1 MKEIGKKLIF
11 KVNKYKIKKLIN
23 KSSCSLVYEGLN
35 IKENEPVALK
45 FEKRTNQFHFL
56 ESEAFILFNI
66 KGFGIPKIITY
77 GKNNNFNI
85 LIEEMLGLSIEELWK
100 VNISK
105 KDLLKNLCMLAL
117 QMIDRLSYIHSKDI
131 IHKDIKPSNFLIG
144 RKDPKNIY
152 LIDFGFSQKYR
163 SSRTGKHIQF
173 KKTKIVCGSLKYLSI
188 NGNNGYVSSRRD
200 DLESLAY
207 ALISLTHNS
216 LPWSNVI
223 LKEKNHQK
231 IFKDIFRMKNSSL
244 QKNYVEVFL
253 KNLLSFLIIVKI

>member
-11 KVNKYKIKKLIN
+11 NKYKIKKLIN
-23 KSSCSLVYEGLN
+23 KSSFSLLYEGLN
-35 IKENEPVALK
+35 IKENEPVVLK
-45 FEKRTNQFHFL
+45 FEKRTNQFHYL
-56 ESEAFILFNI
+56 ESEAFVLFNI

-77 GKNNNFNI
+77 GKNNNYNI
-85 LIEEMLGLSIEELWK
+85 LIEEMLGLSIQELWK

-117 QMIDRLSYIHSKDI
+117 QMIDRLQYIHSKDI
-131 IHKDIKPSNFLIG
+131 IHKDIKPNNFLIG

-173 KKTKIVCGSLKYLSI
+173 KKAKIMCGSLKYLSI
-188 NGNNGYVSSRRD
+188 NGNKGYVSSRRD

-207 ALISLTHNS
+207 VLISLTHNS

-223 LKEKNHQK
+223 FTEKNHK
-231 IFKDIFRMKNSSL
+231 KAIIDILWMKNSITAE
-244 QKNYVEVFL
+244 K
-253 KNLLSFLIIVKI
+253 